1 MERGGERREMDCSRL
16 GKTSWKNKIED
27 QIRGREE
34 VREREREVCQRE
46 TIYSIVKRRGIQ
58 NCKCLEKGG
67 EVREIEI
74 D

>member
-16 GKTSWKNKIED
+16 GKTSWKNKIEE
-27 QIRGREE
+27 RERE
-34 VREREREVCQRE
+34 REREREVCQRE
-46 TIYSIVKRRGIQ
+46 TIYSLVKRRGIR